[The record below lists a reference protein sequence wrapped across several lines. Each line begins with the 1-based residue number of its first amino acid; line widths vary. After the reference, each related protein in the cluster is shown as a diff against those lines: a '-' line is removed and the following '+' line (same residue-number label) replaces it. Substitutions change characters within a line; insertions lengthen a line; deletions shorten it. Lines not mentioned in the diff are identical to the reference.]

1 MSNLLLILFG
11 FSLGWLAC
19 WLLNDGRRYL
29 IVWLSDLADEIDRDY
44 GYDSRTGERS
54 DNEVRMQKPPAPI
67 TVRNRR
73 RTGERSDK

>member
-1 MSNLLLILFG
+1 MSDLFLLL
-11 FSLGWLAC
+11 LGVGLGV
-19 WLLNDGRRYL
+19 LLKTLWDV
-29 IVWLSDLADEIDRDY
+29 IESEDSTPRDY

-73 RTGERSDK
+73 RTGERNDRN